1 MKIKV
6 KRFDTSLPLPAY
18 KTDGAAALDMYAREV
33 VTIPPHTVGYIP
45 LNVAVE
51 VPHDCWLMVAPRSS
65 AHKLGIMMANGI
77 AIGDSDFC
85 GDKDEWIYPALN
97 FTDHEVV
104 VEKGTRIA
112 QMMVVRLER
121 ADIEEV
127 DHLEGKDRGGFGT
140 TGLK

>member
-1 MKIKV
+1 MNIKV

-18 KTDGAAALDMYAREV
+18 KTEGAAALDMYAREA

-45 LNVAVE
+45 LNLAIE
-51 VPHDCWLMVAPRSS
+51 VPADCWLMVAPRSS

-85 GDKDEWIYPALN
+85 GDGDEWVYPALN
-97 FTDHEVV
+97 FTDHEVTID
-104 VEKGTRIA
+104 KGTRIA

-121 ADIEEV
+121 AEIEEV
-127 DHLEGKDRGGFGT
+127 EHLSGKDRGGFGT